1 MSKKDIYLRNGLY
14 WCFREGDEITEE
26 ALEILER
33 PNCFFV
39 LTPGFD
45 ELMADLYSMLTTEAT
60 PFNSKSASDRASN
73 IINSYL
79 QNDHLK
85 SSKSLTIKKHLEALE
100 SDKNTSLISDLMK
113 DLNSEKIASAGLTD
127 KKLLVYLENSELG
140 YWPGNKSQPLRI
152 QKIA

>member
-1 MSKKDIYLRNGLY
+1 M
-14 WCFREGDEITEE
+14 
-26 ALEILER
+26 
-33 PNCFFV
+33 FFV